1 MPPSERPGSTRDIID
16 CKGELS
22 MEPIRRLMAEHQ
34 VILKMTANMAR
45 RLETFRDAG
54 HVDTRYIETATD
66 FIRTYADHCH
76 HGKEEG
82 ILFRELGR
90 KELDPKVATL
100 MGQLLQEHTWARTLT
115 GRLVEANRAY
125 ALGDA
130 SQLDK
135 VLRPLRQLA
144 DFYPGHI
151 TKEESR
157 FFEPCATYFTEGERE
172 AMLAEFSAFD
182 QTLIHE
188 RYRALVEEA
197 ERELGD

>member
-1 MPPSERPGSTRDIID
+1 
-16 CKGELS
+16 
-22 MEPIRRLMAEHQ
+22 MEPTRRLMAEHQ
-34 VILKMTANMAR
+34 VILRMTATMAR

-90 KELDPKVATL
+90 KDLDPKVATL
-100 MGQLLQEHTWARTLT
+100 MGQLVQEHTWGRTLT
-115 GRLVEANRAY
+115 KRLVEANQAY
-125 ALGDA
+125 AGGDE

-144 DFYPGHI
+144 NFYPGHI

-157 FFEPCATYFTEGERE
+157 FFDPCAAYFTLEEQE
-172 AMLAEFSAFD
+172 VMLAEFTAFD

-188 RYRALVEEA
+188 RYRLVVEEA